1 MILDI
6 SDINKRL
13 SNLKGWTFKNGLIS
27 KEYSFDKYMDGIPF
41 VNTVATKAEELN
53 HHPDIILGYC
63 KVTVSLTSH
72 DEGGVTEKCILLAKN
87 LERIV

>member
-13 SNLKGWTFKNGLIS
+13 SKLKGWTFKNGLIS
-27 KEYSFDKYMDGIPF
+27 KEYSFDKYMDGIQF
-41 VNTVATKAEELN
+41 VNAVATKAEELN

>member
-27 KEYSFDKYMDGIPF
+27 KEYSFDKYMDGIQF